1 VGVEAVVGSAVEEE
15 VVVVLG
21 EVVEEDSNRI
31 RNLVLLRH
39 HDLAR
44 PESTRINSMFILPKR
59 ILIAK
64 TRP

>member
-1 VGVEAVVGSAVEEE
+1 MVGSAVEEE

-31 RNLVLLRH
+31 RNLALLRR

-44 PESTRINSMFILPKR
+44 PELTRINSMFILPKR
-59 ILIAK
+59 TLIAK
-64 TRP
+64 TRL

>member
-1 VGVEAVVGSAVEEE
+1 MEV

-21 EVVEEDSNRI
+21 EVVEKDSNRI
-31 RNLVLLRH
+31 RNLASLRR
-39 HDLAR
+39 HDLAK
-44 PESTRINSMFILPKR
+44 PESMRINSTFILPKR

>member
-1 VGVEAVVGSAVEEE
+1 VEAVVGSAVEEV

-21 EVVEEDSNRI
+21 EVVEKDSNRI
-31 RNLVLLRH
+31 RNLASLRR

-44 PESTRINSMFILPKR
+44 PESMRINSTFILPKR